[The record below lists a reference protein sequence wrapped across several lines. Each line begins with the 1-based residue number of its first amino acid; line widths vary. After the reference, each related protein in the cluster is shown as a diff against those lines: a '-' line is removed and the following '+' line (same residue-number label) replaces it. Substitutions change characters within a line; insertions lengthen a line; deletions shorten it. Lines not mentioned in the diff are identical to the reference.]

1 MFYCWHGNCS
11 ALGLGKYYY
20 VSREWLGL
28 GAKIFIMVVNNM
40 TVEVS
45 VIISVVS
52 VVFAIFFGLSNRKRA
67 DTTDI
72 EVKAK
77 ERAETNIKLDNIG
90 KDVTDIKYDIS
101 ITRKEVQCLSER
113 MIVVEQSV
121 KSAHHR
127 IDGVEEKKE

>member
-1 MFYCWHGNCS
+1 
-11 ALGLGKYYY
+11 
-20 VSREWLGL
+20 
-28 GAKIFIMVVNNM
+28 M
-40 TVEVS
+40 TFEVS
-45 VIISVVS
+45 VIISFVS
-52 VVFAIFFGLSNRKRA
+52 VAFAVFFGLSNRKRA

-101 ITRKEVQCLSER
+101 VTRKEVKCLSDR
-113 MIVVEQSV
+113 MIMVEQSV

-127 IDGVEEKKE
+127 IDGVEEKKDN